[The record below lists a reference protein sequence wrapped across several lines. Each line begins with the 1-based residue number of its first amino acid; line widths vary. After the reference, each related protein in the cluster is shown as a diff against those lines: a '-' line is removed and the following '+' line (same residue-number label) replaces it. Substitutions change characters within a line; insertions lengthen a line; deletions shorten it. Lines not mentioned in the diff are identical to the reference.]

1 MSFLNKRNIIIFFSP
16 ILLLIIFS
24 FLSKANPPFDGTIFI
39 SPDIIT
45 EKDPTTFQ
53 SILYTGQGTRS
64 MYDRRSGWVSEN
76 AFLFDAKFSDLPD
89 IEIQVNPEFSS
100 VENAQIE
107 AQKYAMVI
115 GRIPKC
121 LRKDVQTVWIHKGN
135 NPFGGGNNN
144 LLIHTEQGE
153 DYIKSGILEETFV
166 HEAAHTS
173 LDSYHANN
181 EEWLNAQLE
190 DGNFISTY
198 AQEHPF
204 REDIAE
210 SFLPYFALKYRS
222 DRISTELAKIIST
235 TIPNRIKYFEKQ
247 DFGLDDSTKVSNN
260 LWSDTKS
267 LNSGWKKSVWFGTFY
282 EQVSGWIYHM
292 EMGWTYLKGEKEE
305 SLWLFQNKQGWL
317 WTNKD
322 IFPFLY
328 QNKTKSWTYFIYR
341 NQIPR
346 FYDFSKKVWK

>member
-1 MSFLNKRNIIIFFSP
+1 MKP
-16 ILLLIIFS
+16 
-24 FLSKANPPFDGTIFI
+24 AD
-39 SPDIIT
+39 
-45 EKDPTTFQ
+45 
-53 SILYTGQGTRS
+53 
-64 MYDRRSGWVSEN
+64 
-76 AFLFDAKFSDLPD
+76 
-89 IEIQVNPEFSS
+89 
-100 VENAQIE
+100 
-107 AQKYAMVI
+107 
-115 GRIPKC
+115 
-121 LRKDVQTVWIHKGN
+121 
-135 NPFGGGNNN
+135 
-144 LLIHTEQGE
+144 
-153 DYIKSGILEETFV
+153 
-166 HEAAHTS
+166 TS

-322 IFPFLY
+322 IFLFCIKIKLNPGHILY
-328 QNKTKSWTYFIYR
+328 TETKYPDFMISAKKSGNKIT
-341 NQIPR
+341 
-346 FYDFSKKVWK
+346 